1 MSGTYELESTR
12 GGNPRSAA
20 DTATR
25 SLPPGQRDRAYQ
37 DLLARLDPPRFL
49 AIDRTGQTITIAS
62 SRGPR
67 VSFEADGLSR
77 REHGAANRQTTTR
90 ANLVGDQL
98 VVTTNG
104 GGRGSDFSLTF
115 ESLDR
120 GASLRV
126 TRRLDDDDLPRPVT
140 FESFY
145 RRSDAAP
152 RWDVYVSPE
161 IVPYDGRRDYRSS
174 PDAAIVP
181 DGTRL
186 VATLDGP
193 LNMRTQRNGEPFSMT
208 VRQPAEF
215 QGARI
220 TGIMSRVNA
229 SRQTNS
235 GQDLQIEF
243 QTIQLRNRS
252 SDFAAYLNTIRL
264 QDGTFL
270 RVTPDGVRDD
280 HNQINAAQGGA
291 IGATLGAVIGV
302 IAGGG
307 KGAAVGAIV
316 GGVGGVILSQ
326 GHEHLDL
333 PPGSEVTLT
342 VVARGRRP

>member
-1 MSGTYELESTR
+1 MSGTYELEGTR

-37 DLLARLDPPRFL
+37 DLLARLDPPQFL
-49 AIDRTGQTITIAS
+49 AIDRTGRTITIAS

-67 VSFEADGLSR
+67 VSFEADGQLR
-77 REHGAANRQTTTR
+77 HERGAANRQTTTR
-90 ANLVGDQL
+90 ADLVGDQL

-104 GGRGSDFSLTF
+104 GGRGSDFSVTF

-120 GASLRV
+120 GTSLRV
-126 TRRLDDDDLPRPVT
+126 IRRLDDDDLARPVT

-145 RRSDAAP
+145 RRSETAP
-152 RWDVYVSPE
+152 RWDVYVSPVA
-161 IVPYDGRRDYRSS
+161 VPFDGRRDYRQV
-174 PDAAIVP
+174 PDAWVVP

-193 LNMRTQRNGEPFSMT
+193 INMRTQRNGDPFSMT
-208 VRQPAEF
+208 VRGPVEF

-235 GQDLQIEF
+235 GPDLRLDF

-252 SDFAAYLNTIRL
+252 SDFAADLNTIRL

-270 RVTPDGVRDD
+270 RITPDGIRDD
-280 HNQINAAQGGA
+280 QHSINAAQGGA
-291 IGATLGAVIGV
+291 IGAAMGAIIGV

-326 GHEHLDL
+326 GHEQLDL

-342 VVARGRRP
+342 VNARDRRP